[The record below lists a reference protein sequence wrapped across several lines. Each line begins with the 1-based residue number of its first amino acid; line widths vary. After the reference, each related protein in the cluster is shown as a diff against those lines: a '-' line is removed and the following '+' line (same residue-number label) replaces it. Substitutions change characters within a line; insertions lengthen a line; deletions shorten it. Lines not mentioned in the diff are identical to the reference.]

1 MIDVSAMEIVG
12 MLLLAAVVLRAA
24 WLVTHPAAHH
34 AVLRPAHWADQV
46 DRAMHTTQH
55 RA

>member
-1 MIDVSAMEIVG
+1 MIHVSAMEIVG

-24 WLVTHPAAHH
+24 WLALHPAAHH
-34 AVLRPAHWADQV
+34 AALRPARWADQV
-46 DRAMHTTQH
+46 DRAMHTAEH